1 MSAASFTSTPRRQ
14 SYTFFVDRDLGRKIV
29 PQALRDAG
37 AQVEI
42 HDDHFPQGAL
52 DAEWLPEVGRRGWV
66 LVTKDREIRYRAAER
81 EALLNAGV
89 RAFVLRTR
97 GLSGPDNAQILVR
110 ALPRMVRFC
119 IGNPPPFI
127 AAVLPSGG
135 VTMLFRESR
144 RRRRR
149 RRAPR
154 S

>member
-1 MSAASFTSTPRRQ
+1 M
-14 SYTFFVDRDLGRKIV
+14 

-37 AQVEI
+37 ELVEI

-66 LVTKDREIRYRAAER
+66 LLTKDREIRYRAAER
-81 EALLNAGV
+81 EALLSAGV

-97 GLSGPDNAQILVR
+97 GLSGPENAQILVR

-119 IGNPPPFI
+119 TGNPAPFI
-127 AAVLPSGG
+127 AVVSPAGG

-144 RRRRR
+144 RRKQRRKAR
-149 RRAPR
+149 P

>member
-1 MSAASFTSTPRRQ
+1 M
-14 SYTFFVDRDLGRKIV
+14 

-42 HDDHFPQGAL
+42 HDDHFAQDAL
-52 DAEWLPEVGRRGWV
+52 DEVWLPEIGRREWA
-66 LVTKDREIRYRAAER
+66 LITKDREIRYRTAER

-97 GLSGPDNAQILVR
+97 GLSGPENAQILVR
-110 ALPRMVRFC
+110 ALPKMVRFC
-119 IGNPPPFI
+119 MGNPAPFI
-127 AAVLPSGG
+127 AAVAPSGS
-135 VTMLFRESR
+135 VSMLFRESR

-149 RRAPR
+149 RRRREIRR